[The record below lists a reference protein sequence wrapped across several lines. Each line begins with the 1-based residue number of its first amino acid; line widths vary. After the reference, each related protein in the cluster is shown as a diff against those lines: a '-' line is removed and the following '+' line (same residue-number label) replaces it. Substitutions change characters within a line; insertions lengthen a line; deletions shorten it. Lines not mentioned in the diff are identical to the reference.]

1 MRAWNPRSCSRIDH
15 LPDFVVS
22 IGFPS
27 SDRFGCIHQVSI
39 LIYKLGRH
47 ILCWDEQFIEKPFM
61 MDVSNKL
68 AVRLRG

>member
-1 MRAWNPRSCSRIDH
+1 MRAWNPRSCSRIDY

-27 SDRFGCIHQVSI
+27 DRFRCIHQVSI
-39 LIYKLGRH
+39 LIYKFGRH
-47 ILCWDEQFIEKPFM
+47 ILCWDEQLIEKTLM

-68 AVRLRG
+68 PGRLRG